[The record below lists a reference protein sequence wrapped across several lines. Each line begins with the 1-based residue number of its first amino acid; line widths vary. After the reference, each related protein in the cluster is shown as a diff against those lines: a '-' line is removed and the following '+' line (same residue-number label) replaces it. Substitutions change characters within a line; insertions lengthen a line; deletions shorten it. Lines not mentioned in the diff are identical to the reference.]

1 MAINFPDNPS
11 DGDIATVGGVTYT
24 YTASSNT
31 WKPPVPGASA
41 STLTDL
47 SISDGTAGQLL
58 TTDGNNNF
66 SFTSIASASSTE
78 IFADMAA
85 LIAKTGM
92 SAGDQGLVLENN
104 KLFMYT
110 GSAWYLIAT
119 MVNNS
124 PTAITNVDSG
134 YILAADG
141 TPTVIT
147 AVSTDPEGFPLTW
160 SYAITS
166 GSLGST
172 ATISQ
177 TDNVFT
183 ITPSTNSADSG
194 TFTLTI
200 SATDG
205 GSSGIVNKVTSI
217 SLAFSVINSKY
228 TTLLATATEISDNN
242 NDNNNIIDSSTNN
255 HSVSVNGDVCAG
267 TFSPYRSGGY
277 STYFGGVND
286 FLSIADDDAIEFG
299 SGDFTLEMWYKGTD
313 TDQYATL
320 TAKGTGGFTSGDWSL
335 MMNAA
340 VAGDI
345 ALYVY
350 DYSVS
355 APMLITGDVSASDN
369 AWVHIAVVRSGNDWN
384 LYVNGVSEA
393 YVDSSI
399 TISDTSSLVLIGAD
413 HSYGRHLSGFISD
426 YRIVKGTAVYT
437 ATFTPPIERLEAIT
451 NTSLLTCH
459 LPYISDGSINNHT
472 ITSNGNVT
480 TQPFSPYDY
489 LEYNPNVHGGSVYF
503 DGNGDYVSIPSSN
516 TKIITTNNDDFTIE
530 AWVYPTSFTGGLQTI
545 ICQWGQDGLT
555 KDGFILSTDTSGVVS
570 WYYGPFDTSYS
581 LMTSTPSTLK
591 LNAWSHVAIV
601 RSSTPTTNHT
611 MYINGIQVQ
620 SVNNSNTTGTFDM
633 ATYIG
638 YYGRGLGASSTSWWN
653 GYISDVKFVKGTA
666 LYTSDFTPPTAPLS
680 SSGSSLHIKGTDAS
694 IIDKSQSS
702 NLKVFGNTTGST
714 TQVKFTDTK
723 SMYFDGSGDYIKTS
737 ASTDYDLP
745 TDFTIEAWIHPT
757 ALSSNRLI
765 VDTYN
770 PSNAGSYQLYWRGTG
785 NSLAFYSQGDGV
797 VLQDPSSSSILVN
810 TWNHVAVSRS
820 GTSAKLFVNGIVVD
834 TATNSRDFTHGIP
847 VAIGYQQ
854 VSGTNYFAGYI
865 QDVRIT
871 KGLARY
877 TANFTPHIESLKG

>member
-31 WKPPVPGASA
+31 WKPPVPGAST

-47 SISDGTAGQLL
+47 GISDGTAGQLL

-124 PTAITNVDSG
+124 PTAITNVDSA
-134 YILAADG
+134 YALAIDG

-183 ITPSTNSADSG
+183 ITPSTNSADFG

-217 SLAFSVINSKY
+217 SLAFFVANSRY
-228 TTLLATATEISDNN
+228 TTLLATATDTS
-242 NDNNNIIDSSTNN
+242 DNNNIIDSSTNN
-255 HSVSVNGDVCAG
+255 HSVSNGDVCAG

-277 STYFGGVND
+277 STYFDGSSLISAATPAAIGTQD
-286 FLSIADDDAIEFG
+286 YTIEFWMNSPNVTSTWQSLVSRDYNNSDG
-299 SGDFTLEMWYKGTD
+299 FRLYKQESTSELAFYSGGASVR
-313 TDQYATL
+313 AT
-320 TAKGTGGFTSGDWSL
+320 TSG
-335 MMNAA
+335 
-340 VAGDI
+340 AG
-345 ALYVY
+345 LTNNV
-350 DYSVS
+350 
-355 APMLITGDVSASDN
+355 
-369 AWVHIAVVRSGNDWN
+369 WHHIAVVRNSGTLQIYVDGVSKASASNSDDISEAAAPINIGGNTGEVSNYPFTGYIRDMRVVNGTAVYTSNFTPPTERLTAITNTQLLTCHLPYIADGSTNAHAITVTGNVSTEPLTPFNNLEYSEALHGSSGYFNGSSSLTIPNDSTLLFGSGDYTVETWVYNTNTGNDLKWIAAIWHYTTPSAQAWALYHQNGQYSFIVDPADTVVTTGTSGLHTNEWTHLAVTKSGN
-384 LYVNGVSEA
+384 VFRMFINGVQESTTTLSHTMQNGSGA
-393 YVDSSI
+393 LD
-399 TISDTSSLVLIGAD
+399 IGAAGAGPV
-413 HSYGRHLSGFISD
+413 STRFGGYISNL
-426 YRIVKGTAVYT
+426 RIVKGTAVYT
-437 ATFTPPIERLEAIT
+437 AA
-451 NTSLLTCH
+451 
-459 LPYISDGSINNHT
+459 
-472 ITSNGNVT
+472 
-480 TQPFSPYDY
+480 
-489 LEYNPNVHGGSVYF
+489 
-503 DGNGDYVSIPSSN
+503 
-516 TKIITTNNDDFTIE
+516 
-530 AWVYPTSFTGGLQTI
+530 
-545 ICQWGQDGLT
+545 
-555 KDGFILSTDTSGVVS
+555 
-570 WYYGPFDTSYS
+570 
-581 LMTSTPSTLK
+581 
-591 LNAWSHVAIV
+591 
-601 RSSTPTTNHT
+601 
-611 MYINGIQVQ
+611 
-620 SVNNSNTTGTFDM
+620 
-633 ATYIG
+633 
-638 YYGRGLGASSTSWWN
+638 
-653 GYISDVKFVKGTA
+653 
-666 LYTSDFTPPTAPLS
+666 FTPPTAPLTAVTNT
-680 SSGSSLHIKGTDAS
+680 GFLMNPNPN

-714 TQVKFTDTK
+714 TQVKFTDSK

-770 PSNAGSYQLYWRGTG
+770 TSKAGSYQLYWRGTG
-785 NSLAFYSQGDGV
+785 SSLAFYSQGDGM
-797 VLQDPSSSSILVN
+797 VLQDPSSSSIFVN
-810 TWNHVAVSRS
+810 AWNHVAVSRS

-854 VSGTNYFAGYI
+854 ATGTNYFAGYI

-877 TANFTPHIESLKG
+877 TANFTPPIESLKG

>member
-85 LIAKTGM
+85 IIAKTGM

-119 MVNNS
+119 MINNS
-124 PTAITNVDSG
+124 PTAITNVDST
-134 YILAADG
+134 YNLAIDG

-160 SYAITS
+160 SYAVTS

-183 ITPSTNSADSG
+183 ITPSTNSGDAGEFSI
-194 TFTLTI
+194 TF

-217 SLAFSVINSKY
+217 SLAFAVINSKY

-242 NDNNNIIDSSTNN
+242 NIIDSSTNN
-255 HSVSVNGDVCAG
+255 HSITVNGDVCAG

-277 STYFGGVND
+277 STYFDGTGDYIDTNTNLHGNFGTGDYTVEAWVYLDETIGSNR
-286 FLSIADDDAIEFG
+286 AIFG
-299 SGDFTLEMWYKGTD
+299 SGTSDSNDEFTLVLLSSGQLYFDWGNSGQYIQQSSSTFTANTWHHVAITRSGTQLD
-313 TDQYATL
+313 VWLD
-320 TAKGTGGFTSGDWSL
+320 G
-335 MMNAA
+335 
-340 VAGDI
+340 
-345 ALYVY
+345 
-350 DYSVS
+350 VS
-355 APMLITGDVSASDN
+355 AVSSSSHSFDYTGTSTFKVGMARNGSFYWKGYITDAR
-369 AWVHIAVVRSGNDWN
+369 I
-384 LYVNGVSEA
+384 VNG
-393 YVDSSI
+393 
-399 TISDTSSLVLIGAD
+399 
-413 HSYGRHLSGFISD
+413 
-426 YRIVKGTAVYT
+426 TAI
-437 ATFTPPIERLEAIT
+437 TPPYGLPKERLEAIT

-489 LEYNPNVHGGSVYF
+489 TEYDPNVHGGSVYF
-503 DGNGDYVSIPSSN
+503 DGSGDYLQLPSDAGFSFGTGDFTVECWVYYPPIANTNGKMIIDSRPTSTNGSYWNFGASPTGNIAFTTMTIGGNTIIDTVARPDQWVHYAVTRSGTSLRLFANGTLVASTTDSSN
-516 TKIITTNNDDFTIE
+516 ISSASPTIGKN
-530 AWVYPTSFTGGLQTI
+530 AFS
-545 ICQWGQDGLT
+545 GQAG
-555 KDGFILSTDTSGVVS
+555 DT
-570 WYYGPFDTSYS
+570 
-581 LMTSTPSTLK
+581 
-591 LNAWSHVAIV
+591 
-601 RSSTPTTNHT
+601 
-611 MYINGIQVQ
+611 
-620 SVNNSNTTGTFDM
+620 
-633 ATYIG
+633 
-638 YYGRGLGASSTSWWN
+638 WWQ
-653 GYISDVKFVKGTA
+653 GYISNFRVIKGTA
-666 LYTSDFTPPTAPLS
+666 VYTANFTPPTAPLS

-694 IIDKSQSS
+694 IIDKSQTA
-702 NLKVFGNTTGST
+702 NIQLFGNTTGST
-714 TQVKFTDTK
+714 TQVKFADTK
-723 SMYFDGSGDYIKTS
+723 SMYFDGTGDYLETS
-737 ASTDYDLP
+737 STSLDNFNFG
-745 TDFTIEAWIHPT
+745 TGDFTVECFIRNVYIPSTYFDILGT
-757 ALSSNRLI
+757 ANNAAYVGSNRGGWMLSYY
-765 VDTYN
+765 TSQN
-770 PSNAGSYQLYWRGTG
+770 LKFSYQYN
-785 NSLAFYSQGDGV
+785 NSWIFENSFAQTLN
-797 VLQDPSSSSILVN
+797 IN
-810 TWNHVAVSRS
+810 TWYHIAVTRQ
-820 GTSAKLFVNGIVVD
+820 GTQLKCFVDGNQVGSTITD
-834 TATNSRDFTHGIP
+834 STNLISTEPFN
-847 VAIGYQQ
+847 IGRGYGG
-854 VSGTNYFAGYI
+854 VKYANSYI

-877 TANFTPHIESLKG
+877 TANFTPPIESLKG

>member
-31 WKPPVPGASA
+31 WKPPVPGAST

-47 SISDGTAGQLL
+47 GISDGTAGQLL

-124 PTAITNVDSG
+124 PTAITNVDSA
-134 YILAADG
+134 YALAIDG

-147 AVSTDPEGFPLTW
+147 AVSTDPDGFPLTW

-183 ITPSTNSADSG
+183 ITPSTNSADFG

-217 SLAFSVINSKY
+217 SLAFFVANSRY
-228 TTLLATATEISDNN
+228 TTLLATATDTS
-242 NDNNNIIDSSTNN
+242 DNNNIIDSSTNN
-255 HSVSVNGDVCAG
+255 HSVSNGDVCAG

-277 STYFGGVND
+277 STYFDGSSLISAATPAAIGTQD
-286 FLSIADDDAIEFG
+286 YTIEFWMNSPNVTSTWQSLVSRDYNNSDG
-299 SGDFTLEMWYKGTD
+299 FRLYKQESTSELAFYSGGASVR
-313 TDQYATL
+313 AT
-320 TAKGTGGFTSGDWSL
+320 TSG
-335 MMNAA
+335 
-340 VAGDI
+340 AG
-345 ALYVY
+345 LTNNV
-350 DYSVS
+350 
-355 APMLITGDVSASDN
+355 
-369 AWVHIAVVRSGNDWN
+369 WHHIAVVRNSGTLQIYVDGVSKASASNSDDISEAAAPINIGGNTGEVSNYPFTGYIRDMRVVNGTAVYTSNFTPPTERLTAITNTQLLTCHLPYIADGSTNAHAITVTGNVSTEPLTPFNNLEYSEALHGSSGYFNGSSSLTIPNDSTLLFGSGDYTVETWVYNTNTGNDLKWIAAIWHYTTPSAQAWALYHQNGQYSFIVDPADTVVTTGTSGLHTNEWTHLAVTKSGN
-384 LYVNGVSEA
+384 VFRMFINGVQESTTTLSHTMQNGSGA
-393 YVDSSI
+393 LD
-399 TISDTSSLVLIGAD
+399 IGAAGAGPV
-413 HSYGRHLSGFISD
+413 STRFGGYISNL
-426 YRIVKGTAVYT
+426 RIVKGTAVYT
-437 ATFTPPIERLEAIT
+437 AA
-451 NTSLLTCH
+451 
-459 LPYISDGSINNHT
+459 
-472 ITSNGNVT
+472 
-480 TQPFSPYDY
+480 
-489 LEYNPNVHGGSVYF
+489 
-503 DGNGDYVSIPSSN
+503 
-516 TKIITTNNDDFTIE
+516 
-530 AWVYPTSFTGGLQTI
+530 
-545 ICQWGQDGLT
+545 
-555 KDGFILSTDTSGVVS
+555 
-570 WYYGPFDTSYS
+570 
-581 LMTSTPSTLK
+581 
-591 LNAWSHVAIV
+591 
-601 RSSTPTTNHT
+601 
-611 MYINGIQVQ
+611 
-620 SVNNSNTTGTFDM
+620 
-633 ATYIG
+633 
-638 YYGRGLGASSTSWWN
+638 
-653 GYISDVKFVKGTA
+653 
-666 LYTSDFTPPTAPLS
+666 FTPPTAPLTAVTNT
-680 SSGSSLHIKGTDAS
+680 GFLMNPNPN

-714 TQVKFTDTK
+714 TQVKFTDSK

-770 PSNAGSYQLYWRGTG
+770 TSKAGSYQLYWRGTG
-785 NSLAFYSQGDGV
+785 SSLAFYSQGDGM
-797 VLQDPSSSSILVN
+797 VLQDPSSSSIFVN
-810 TWNHVAVSRS
+810 AWNHVAVSRS

-854 VSGTNYFAGYI
+854 ATGTNYFAGYI

-877 TANFTPHIESLKG
+877 TANFTPPIESLKG